1 LPLGGTRERGIVDV
15 DLLEESGRPGCRLD
29 RFQDDGFTLASN
41 GDDVPFELKSFG
53 QFHQLSAVGPYDLG
67 NFHGI
72 SHSEKEP
79 LPTEQFYQR
88 RLSFLKSPSTG
99 IAALSSTQRVID

>member
-1 LPLGGTRERGIVDV
+1 MVYSNLSSLRSSGRQLNPILEPVALAPGGTRERGIVDV

-53 QFHQLSAVGPYDLG
+53 QFHQLSAVGLYDLG

-79 LPTEQFYQR
+79 
-88 RLSFLKSPSTG
+88 
-99 IAALSSTQRVID
+99 

>member
-1 LPLGGTRERGIVDV
+1 GGSSIQSWSRWHLPLGGTRERGIVDV

-79 LPTEQFYQR
+79 
-88 RLSFLKSPSTG
+88 
-99 IAALSSTQRVID
+99 